1 MTARERYLEALLFGT
16 PDRVPL
22 EPGHGR
28 LSTLKAWHAQG
39 LPPEVEG
46 VNEYAYRQAGGVE
59 PWPKGGSW
67 FHVNERMIPQFEEKV
82 IERGERSQ
90 IVQDW
95 KGNICEIGNEYGLEH
110 LRNAIDFVTRRWIK
124 CPVETRADWEDMK
137 RRYDPDD
144 PSRFPENAAHLG
156 RQLAGRDWFLE
167 ISFPGPFWQVREWV
181 GFEELCTL
189 FYDDVEL
196 VREMFSFWS
205 EYIADILERTFRF
218 VVPDAIHLSEDMAF
232 KEHSM
237 ISPEMARE
245 FLLPAYA
252 RWGEIIRA
260 AGCPVYAM
268 DSDGFIGQ
276 LIPGWMEVG
285 INVCDPMEVAAGN
298 DLLEFRRAFG
308 RRMAYRGGI
317 DKRAIAKGG
326 EAIEREIERASAII
340 RDGGYIPGCD
350 HGVPAD
356 VTWPNYVRYVGLLAA
371 QTGWL

>member
-1 MTARERYLEALLFGT
+1 MTPRQRYLETLLFGA

-22 EPGHGR
+22 EPGYGR
-28 LSTLKAWHAQG
+28 LSTLRAWHTQG
-39 LPPEVEG
+39 LPPESENA
-46 VNEYAYRQAGGVE
+46 NERAYREAGGTE
-59 PWPKGGSW
+59 PWPKGGPW

-95 KGNICEIGNEYGLEH
+95 KGNICEIGNEFGLEH
-110 LRNAIDFVTRRWIK
+110 LRNAVDFVTRRWIK
-124 CPVETRADWEDMK
+124 CPVESRADWEDMK

-144 PSRFPENAAHLG
+144 PSRVPEDAEQLG
-156 RQLAGRDWFLE
+156 RQLADRDWFLE

-181 GFEELCTL
+181 GFEGLCLL

-205 EYIADILERTFRF
+205 DYLAAILERTLRF
-218 VVPDAIHLSEDMAF
+218 VVPDSVHLSEDMAF

-252 RWGEIIRA
+252 RWGEIIRG
-260 AGCPVYAM
+260 AGCQIYAM

-276 LIPGWMEVG
+276 LIPVWMEAG
-285 INVCDPMEVAAGN
+285 MNACDPMEVAAGN

-308 RRMAYRGGI
+308 RKMAYRGGI

-326 EAIEREIERASAII
+326 EAIEQEIERVSPII
-340 RDGGYIPGCD
+340 GGGGYIPGCD

-356 VTWPNYVRYVGLLAA
+356 VTWPDYVRYVGLLAEE
-371 QTGWL
+371 TGWL